1 MDLIRGT
8 TPTIYINI
16 RDEIDLS
23 KVVTIWIY
31 VYQNNSI
38 KICKELSDVSINIQ
52 DRQIIVELS
61 QVDTLSLKR
70 GDALFQI
77 RILLNDGTALATKAS
92 NIHIDEIYKDGV
104 INED

>member
-23 KVVTIWIY
+23 KVVKAWIY

-38 KICKELSDVSINIQ
+38 KFCKELEDISINVQ
-52 DRQIIVELS
+52 DRQIALTLE
-61 QVDTLSLKR
+61 QEDTLKLR
-70 GDALFQI
+70 HGTALFQI
-77 RILLNDGTALATKAS
+77 RLLFNDKTALATKAS
-92 NIHIDEIYKDGV
+92 EIYIDEIYKDDVMTEG
-104 INED
+104 